1 MRPPQA
7 LLAVALFL
15 GVEVG
20 ASSVQPQS
28 HEASAAPVERPVKC
42 RSEGEPVDRLHF
54 ADATT
59 RYSNLG
65 GFGPDVGEPK
75 ELLIN
80 NVGTSAEGNAL
91 NLRVTADKTYSASD
105 PSHSGIRGTE
115 RAQRVGV
122 LNLGAPDSGV
132 NSMSPEFIFT
142 LIDSVTHETKAL
154 DDFDL
159 TFFGLTQ
166 QPGGGRKCVSV
177 PTSGRRPHK
186 IEYALDSQSTL
197 VLENRSDF
205 TACAGQNIDEASYPG
220 LDLQPDAPAPHHAS
234 RMVTLRVHHQGSIR
248 VAPSIN
254 CAAGCAK
261 EGSDFV
267 FFLSRELP
275 PMCNASGGAAAAAA
289 RLSRSWRSV
298 LAPEPQADVA
308 VAAVEPQA
316 PRVNAVVQGSTVE
329 GKAHKVPKVQVHKA
343 CADWCDTYQFN
354 CSAFPGMSE
363 DEMGAWSMRC
373 TIPECAQCE
382 ACDAPKPPP
391 TPEHLSNTCDAGH
404 FLPSKKGRRTCA
416 DWCPVHRFW
425 YGPLQGNAT
434 SWATRCQFG
443 CCVGC
448 DECADE
454 SETAD
459 PGLVTV
465 SFVAAGSVS
474 DYVDGFRL
482 GLMRNV
488 ALLAGTPKS
497 AVSVHITAAS
507 VRMAFCISTP
517 DGDAAK
523 RAAARL
529 QDSLPE
535 RLAASGELGLQV
547 ETRPLVTL
555 GGEPEMQ
562 STCAECGAPRPA
574 VDDAAHEDIGACAAW
589 CPGHRVEEEK
599 HDHHGHMLQAT
610 PTLT

>member
-316 PRVNAVVQGSTVE
+316 PRVNAVV
-329 GKAHKVPKVQVHKA
+329 
-343 CADWCDTYQFN
+343 
-354 CSAFPGMSE
+354 
-363 DEMGAWSMRC
+363 
-373 TIPECAQCE
+373 
-382 ACDAPKPPP
+382 
-391 TPEHLSNTCDAGH
+391 
-404 FLPSKKGRRTCA
+404 
-416 DWCPVHRFW
+416 
-425 YGPLQGNAT
+425 
-434 SWATRCQFG
+434 
-443 CCVGC
+443 
-448 DECADE
+448 
-454 SETAD
+454 
-459 PGLVTV
+459 
-465 SFVAAGSVS
+465 
-474 DYVDGFRL
+474 
-482 GLMRNV
+482 
-488 ALLAGTPKS
+488 
-497 AVSVHITAAS
+497 
-507 VRMAFCISTP
+507 
-517 DGDAAK
+517 
-523 RAAARL
+523 
-529 QDSLPE
+529 
-535 RLAASGELGLQV
+535 
-547 ETRPLVTL
+547 
-555 GGEPEMQ
+555 
-562 STCAECGAPRPA
+562 
-574 VDDAAHEDIGACAAW
+574 
-589 CPGHRVEEEK
+589 
-599 HDHHGHMLQAT
+599 
-610 PTLT
+610 